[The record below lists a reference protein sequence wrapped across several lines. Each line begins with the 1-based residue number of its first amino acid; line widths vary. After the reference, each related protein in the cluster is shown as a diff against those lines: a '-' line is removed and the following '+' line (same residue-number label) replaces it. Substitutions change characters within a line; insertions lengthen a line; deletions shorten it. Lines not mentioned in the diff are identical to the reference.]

1 MSASSATDWL
11 NEDGTAKDPSGYK
24 ELLRSDPERWA
35 KIEQHPEA
43 AAIILGDDIDAFQ
56 ELLKAASE
64 AEKKVADIRN
74 REMSERTIDAQ
85 RVSAT
90 VPRDT
95 VTIYERLH
103 ESGLQYGPSFRLLRN
118 VHVPDAND
126 HSA

>member
-64 AEKKVADIRN
+64 VWGSFACCTKVLCTA
-74 REMSERTIDAQ
+74 S
-85 RVSAT
+85 
-90 VPRDT
+90 
-95 VTIYERLH
+95 VT
-103 ESGLQYGPSFRLLRN
+103 STPKCFTLLRVVSPVN
-118 VHVPDAND
+118 PSYDILICDAEL
-126 HSA
+126 